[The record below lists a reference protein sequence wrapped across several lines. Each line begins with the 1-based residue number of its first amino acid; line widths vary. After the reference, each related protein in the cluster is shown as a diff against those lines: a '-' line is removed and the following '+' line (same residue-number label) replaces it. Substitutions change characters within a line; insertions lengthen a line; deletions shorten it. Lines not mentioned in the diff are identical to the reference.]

1 MEALFEPANQF
12 VKCDP
17 RHGKYM
23 ACFLLYRGDVV
34 PKDVNAAIATIK
46 TKRSIRFVD
55 WCPTGFKVG
64 INYQPPTVVPVE
76 TWSSVPL
83 CTDVGEG
90 MEEGEFSEAR
100 EDMAALEKDYEE
112 GGIVVKRG
120 GGGALMLADSC
131 LTSSSKDSA
140 GTSGLRLNAMAFCLD
155 SALGSTF
162 AAGLATMASAS
173 TGVGAGLGSG
183 VGVGRFGDGA
193 GLGCRFGNGV
203 VSALLA
209 GLLASL
215 DSTLFSETDGAH
227 SWTDGALSGMTSMV
241 LDSGV
246 AAFDGTLD
254 AGRGSSSSS

>member
-1 MEALFEPANQF
+1 
-12 VKCDP
+12 
-17 RHGKYM
+17 
-23 ACFLLYRGDVV
+23 
-34 PKDVNAAIATIK
+34 
-46 TKRSIRFVD
+46 
-55 WCPTGFKVG
+55 
-64 INYQPPTVVPVE
+64 
-76 TWSSVPL
+76 
-83 CTDVGEG
+83 

-112 GGIVVKRG
+112 VG
-120 GGGALMLADSC
+120 ADS
-131 LTSSSKDSA
+131 LGDEEEDEEGEDSKDSA